1 MSIRSSR
8 LLAKLYL
15 SYFAVALLGEIIILP
30 LWSVVSPLDKPLA
43 WLSIL
48 GIAVVSAA
56 VLALVAV
63 LSPRRHVLKPI
74 RTLTDQAR
82 AIAAGDFHLP
92 SLPAGPEGNDEV
104 HELALAIG
112 AMARQLE
119 GTFREITQQSV
130 QLEGILRSLLNGV
143 LALDR
148 RHRILLF
155 NPVAERYFGVSAAEA
170 TGRVLLEVI
179 RHYELATLCEE
190 VLSSGVPKTRELT
203 VLLGSEERVLQT
215 EAAPLSSGAG
225 AGTDG
230 GVVIVFHDITE
241 LRRLERVRK
250 DFVAN
255 VSHELRTPLTSIKG
269 FVETLLDGAMN
280 DPPTCRRFLEIINQQ
295 TDRLVALVNDLLDL
309 SRVESADIPLRRR
322 PVDINALA
330 EEIGITLGPRAA
342 GQRLQF
348 EVDLAPGLPLLYG
361 DEDLL
366 RRLLLNLVDNAI
378 KYTPAGG
385 RVVIRTRQEKT
396 GGISLAVADTG
407 VGIPRRDLSRIF
419 ERFYRVDKA
428 RSRQLGGTGLGLSI
442 VRHVVE
448 RHGATIDVQSE
459 VGVGSTFTVH
469 FPPETLAA
477 AGQTAA
483 AAE

>member
-15 SYFAVALLGEIIILP
+15 SYFAVAFAGEAAALFLI
-30 LWSVVSPLDKPLA
+30 SVVLPEEGPVAHLA
-43 WLSIL
+43 LL
-48 GIAVVSAA
+48 AAALLLAALFAGIAV
-56 VLALVAV
+56 LF
-63 LSPRRHVLKPI
+63 PRRYVLQPLQA
-74 RTLTDQAR
+74 LTAHAR
-82 AIAAGDFHLP
+82 AIAAGDFRLP
-92 SLPAGPEGNDEV
+92 RLSAGREGNDEV
-104 HELALAIG
+104 RELALAIG

-119 GTFREITQQSV
+119 ETFREIKQQSV

-143 LALDR
+143 IAIDR
-148 RHRILLF
+148 RHRIVLF

-179 RHYELATLCEE
+179 RHFELATLCEE
-190 VLSSGVPKTRELT
+190 VLASGVPKTRELT
-203 VLLGSEERVLQT
+203 VLLGSEERILQT
-215 EAAPLSSGAG
+215 QAAPVTGG
-225 AGTDG
+225 TGTDVTA
-230 GVVIVFHDITE
+230 GVVVVFHDITE

-280 DPPTCRRFLEIINQQ
+280 DPATCRRFLEIINQQ

-330 EEIGITLGPRAA
+330 DEVGITLGPRAQ
-342 GQRLQF
+342 GQGLRL
-348 EVDLAPGLPLLYG
+348 ELDLAPGLPLLYAD
-361 DEDLL
+361 DELL

-385 RVVIRTRQEKT
+385 RVVIRTRPEKT
-396 GGISLAVADTG
+396 GGVALAVSDTG
-407 VGIPRRDLSRIF
+407 VGIPKRDLARIF

-442 VRHVVE
+442 VRHIVE
-448 RHGATIDVQSE
+448 KHGATIEVESE
-459 VGVGSTFTVH
+459 VGEGSTFTVH
-469 FPPETLAA
+469 FPPEMVTA

-483 AAE
+483 AVD